1 MTACKECGAAVPAET
16 RFCPVC
22 GKAVGEPEQYP
33 SESENPE
40 WHAADTYASADILA
54 SQLPPVSFKE
64 LRPEEPAPH
73 EINPSRSGTT
83 PTARSSQPVYT
94 QPSYSQPPP
103 AYMQPPVRKG
113 YERYDPPP
121 YGSPYAVMGTGSY
134 IGLMIL
140 FRIPVIGFIACL
152 IVSFAARNRNMR
164 NFARA
169 ELVLAIIIMLILVAV
184 FFIIRWFWAIIVE
197 NIENYFRN
205 AIYNSIYNSVPE
217 LSDIFPE
224 LSDAFPELDSVFPG
238 FDGTLP
244 DYEGIIPGFDG
255 TIPDNISLS
264 DLLDILAGLGIPGYQ
279 SP

>member
-1 MTACKECGAAVPAET
+1 MTACRECGADVPDEI

-22 GKAVGEPEQYP
+22 GKAVGE
-33 SESENPE
+33 
-40 WHAADTYASADILA
+40 
-54 SQLPPVSFKE
+54 
-64 LRPEEPAPH
+64 
-73 EINPSRSGTT
+73 
-83 PTARSSQPVYT
+83 
-94 QPSYSQPPP
+94 
-103 AYMQPPVRKG
+103 
-113 YERYDPPP
+113 PPP

-244 DYEGIIPGFDG
+244 DGID
-255 TIPDNISLS
+255 LR